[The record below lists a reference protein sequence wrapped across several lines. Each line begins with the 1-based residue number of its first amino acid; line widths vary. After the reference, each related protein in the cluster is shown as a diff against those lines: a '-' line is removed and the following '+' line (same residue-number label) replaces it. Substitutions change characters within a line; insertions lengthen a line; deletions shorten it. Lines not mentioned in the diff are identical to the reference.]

1 MLRKL
6 IALGLVAGLTKKAWD
21 RYQANG
27 TGKPVAANGNT
38 GTTPVRRKVKRRRP
52 PRRAPRTTRNRRNLR
67 PLCYEGRAWCSANFG
82 LTTHKARR

>member
-38 GTTPVRRKVKRRRP
+38 GTTPVRRKVKP
-52 PRRAPRTTRNRRNLR
+52 APSTTAG
-67 PLCYEGRAWCSANFG
+67 P
-82 LTTHKARR
+82 THNP

>member
-38 GTTPVRRKVKRRRP
+38 PVRRKVKP
-52 PRRAPRTTRNRRNLR
+52 APSTTAGTAG
-67 PLCYEGRAWCSANFG
+67 P
-82 LTTHKARR
+82 THNP

>member
-27 TGKPVAANGNT
+27 TNKPVAANGNT
-38 GTTPVRRKVKRRRP
+38 PVRRKVKP
-52 PRRAPRTTRNRRNLR
+52 APSTDAGPTHTR
-67 PLCYEGRAWCSANFG
+67 
-82 LTTHKARR
+82 

>member
-27 TGKPVAANGNT
+27 AGKPVASDAKA
-38 GTTPVRRKVKRRRP
+38 PVRRKVKP
-52 PRRAPRTTRNRRNLR
+52 APSTPTG
-67 PLCYEGRAWCSANFG
+67 P
-82 LTTHKARR
+82 THNP